1 MSFGLASPLGSLNGA
16 SAVTPLSSVKQI
28 VVTQQPTASVLS
40 GAVFA
45 QQPKIQLQK
54 ANGDDVAIAGETITA
69 TIITGTGG
77 TLGGT
82 MYALTDSNGTAS
94 FSDLKI
100 TGLGQYTLLFQSVS
114 LGYSVRS
121 NTITI
126 AGVVVPPVAV
136 VSISAPQLYVGST
149 LVADTTGSTGSPNP
163 TFTYQ
168 WARADSATGTFA
180 NISGAT
186 ASTYVA
192 VEADYQKYLNVTV
205 VATSDGSSDTETAT
219 SVGPIST
226 LAPSA
231 VVSITGDPVV
241 GYVLSADTSAT
252 TGTPSPSFTYQWSRS
267 ESETTGFSDLMGETN
282 ATYTLVSG
290 DADRYFRVTVV
301 ASNFVPETSTATS
314 ASSAK
319 IAATPIAPEVSA
331 SITGDKMV
339 GSTLT
344 VTPTVQAGIPTPTFT
359 YQWASSETS
368 TGGFMDISG
377 ATASTYVLT
386 GAEFGMYLQATV
398 VGTNPAGSDTA
409 TAITSSP
416 VTGAPLNAAVMI
428 TGLQAKDYPLTAD
441 TTATTG
447 FPVPTFT
454 YQWSAS
460 SSETTGYIDI
470 AGADAVTY
478 TVNPLYVGKYLRVT
492 VVATNGVETDTAVS
506 MPTFPIVE
514 TPTAPSAV
522 VAIAG
527 IPTIGSVLTA
537 DTTGT
542 VGTQLLTPVFA
553 WQRSSSSTG
562 PFVDIAGAT
571 ASTYTVSD
579 DDFGT
584 YLRVKFTAQNAIDSS
599 TAESS
604 ATAVVTVST
613 DAKLSALAT
622 TAGAL
627 SPAFVGTTTAYSVGV
642 ANGVTTVTVTPTVN
656 QPAATVQ
663 VRINGGTYVSQAS
676 GVSSGALS
684 LNVGANPIDVK
695 VTAGDATTVLTY
707 TITVNR
713 EAAPVVP
720 PVITP
725 VVTPVVTTTTPVIPT
740 ISTASPLVVPILA
753 NEAKTVVANVLG
765 PDGKLTPVTINIPA
779 GVSGLDGNIRI
790 LPIFDAESY
799 ALGII
804 NFEIQVLDVF
814 GAVIP
819 TLQKPLTLL
828 FKSITG
834 DFVVAKSSDGFL
846 WTPIPLI
853 TATVLPEGLDAAYYL
868 DANGNVVI
876 LTRSLSQFGLKK
888 RQLTF
893 AATSPVT
900 SIKVDEV
907 AILSTSGGN
916 GTGAIRFAST
926 TEGICTVTNAGAV
939 KGLAAGTCLIDAVKG
954 GDPTYLNANADT
966 VSILVQAAGTTTAVP
981 GKVAKV
987 PFKRILKAS
996 GTKLTKTV
1004 TVKLGKNFA
1013 NHRVTMLIRKPG
1025 ATKYSFLTVV
1035 TLNKWGGKT
1044 LRKAV
1049 PLGSKLRV
1057 TIAKKALVTSQ
1068 VVQAR

>member
-1 MSFGLASPLGSLNGA
+1 MTFGLASPLGSLGTAN
-16 SAVTPLSSVKQI
+16 AVTPLSTVKQI

-40 GAVFA
+40 GAIFA

-54 ANGDDVAIAGETITA
+54 ANGDNVAIEGETITA
-69 TIITGTGG
+69 TIILGTGG

-100 TGLGQYTLLFQSVS
+100 TGLGDYTLLFQSVS

-121 NTITI
+121 NAITI
-126 AGVVVPPVAV
+126 SGVVVPPVAV

-149 LVADTTGSTGSPNP
+149 FVADTTGSTGSPNP

-168 WARADSATGTFA
+168 WARADSASGTFA

-192 VEADYQKYLNVTV
+192 AEADYQKYLNVTV

-226 LAPSA
+226 LAPTA
-231 VVSITGDPVV
+231 AVSITGDPVV
-241 GYVLSADTSAT
+241 GFVLSADTSAT
-252 TGTPSPSFTYQWSRS
+252 TGIPSPSFTYQWSRS
-267 ESETTGFSDLMGETN
+267 ESETSGFSDLMGETN

-290 DADRYFRVTVV
+290 DADRYFRVKVV

-319 IAATPIAPEVSA
+319 IAATPVAPEVSA

-344 VTPTVQAGIPTPTFT
+344 VVPTVQAGIPTPSFT

-386 GAEFGMYLQATV
+386 GAEFGMYIQATV
-398 VGTNPAGSDTA
+398 VGTNAAGSDTA
-409 TAITSSP
+409 TAMTSST

-428 TGLQAKDYPLTAD
+428 TGLQAKNYPLTAD

-460 SSETTGYIDI
+460 SSETTGYVDI
-470 AGADAVTY
+470 AGADTATY
-478 TVNPLYVGKYLRVT
+478 TVDPLYVGKYLRVT
-492 VVATNGVETDTAVS
+492 VVATNVVETDTAVS
-506 MPTFPIVE
+506 MPTFPIVD

-522 VAIAG
+522 VAITG
-527 IPTIGSVLTA
+527 VPTIGSVLTA

-542 VGTQLLTPVFA
+542 VGTQLLTPVFV

-562 PFVDIAGAT
+562 PFVDISGAT

-579 DDFGT
+579 DDFAS

-599 TAESS
+599 TVESS
-604 ATAVVTVST
+604 PTAVVTIST
-613 DAKLSALAT
+613 DAKLSALST

-642 ANGVTTVTVTPTVN
+642 ANGVTSVTVTPTVN
-656 QPAATVQ
+656 QPAATIQ

-676 GVSSGALS
+676 GVASSALS

-707 TITVNR
+707 TITVTR

-725 VVTPVVTTTTPVIPT
+725 VVTPVVTTTPVIPT
-740 ISTASPLVVPILA
+740 ISTASPLIVPILA

-828 FKSITG
+828 FKSIAG
-834 DFVVAKSSDGFL
+834 DYIVAKSADGFL
-846 WTPIPLI
+846 WSPIPLI

-888 RQLTF
+888 RQLAF
-893 AATSPVT
+893 VATSPVA

-907 AILSTSGGN
+907 AILATSGGN
-916 GTGAIRFAST
+916 GGGSIRFTST
-926 TEGICTVTNAGAV
+926 TAGICTVTSAGAV
-939 KGLAAGTCLIDAVKG
+939 KGVSAGTCLVDAVKG

-966 VSILVQAAGTTTAVP
+966 VSILVQAAATTTAVP
-981 GKVAKV
+981 GTVVKK
-987 PFKRILKAS
+987 PFKRVLKAT
-996 GTKLTKTV
+996 GTKLTKSIN
-1004 TVKLGKNFA
+1004 VKLGPKFA
-1013 NHRVTMLIRKPG
+1013 FKRVTMLIRKPG
-1025 ATKYSFLTVV
+1025 ETKYSFLTVV
-1035 TLNKWGGKT
+1035 ELNKWGGKT